1 MRMMLRWSVP
11 VEKGN
16 QMLKDGSMKAMIEST
31 MEMLKPE
38 ASYFLPDHGLRSG
51 MIFFDMKD
59 TSDIPRIV
67 EKLFQSGNAAV
78 EVLPVMNAEDLKKGL
93 AAL

>member
-1 MRMMLRWSVP
+1 
-11 VEKGN
+11 
-16 QMLKDGSMKAMIEST
+16 
-31 MEMLKPE
+31 
-38 ASYFLPDHGLRSG
+38 
-51 MIFFDMKD
+51 MKD
-59 TSDIPRIV
+59 TSEIPRIV